1 MSKTKKC
8 KICLEVKPIEDFCRA
23 KQNSDGH
30 MTQCKPC
37 WYEYKKNR
45 RKESVHR
52 IEHGN
57 DFFWSNREAEIKEQ
71 YEKIDEYNRSMGEHR
86 ARQYME
92 ATGIDLPPQEL
103 SNAYDAGLGR
113 YITKAEFAL
122 FIKHKIPLKEILDI
136 HR

>member
-8 KICLEVKPIEDFCRA
+8 KICLEVKPIEDFCRY
-23 KQNSDGH
+23 KNNSDGY

-37 WYEYKKNR
+37 WYEYKKNGR
-45 RKESVHR
+45 
-52 IEHGN
+52 N
-57 DFFWSNREAEIKEQ
+57 DFFWSNREAKIKEQ

-92 ATGIDLPPQEL
+92 ATGIDLPPEEL

-136 HR
+136 HN